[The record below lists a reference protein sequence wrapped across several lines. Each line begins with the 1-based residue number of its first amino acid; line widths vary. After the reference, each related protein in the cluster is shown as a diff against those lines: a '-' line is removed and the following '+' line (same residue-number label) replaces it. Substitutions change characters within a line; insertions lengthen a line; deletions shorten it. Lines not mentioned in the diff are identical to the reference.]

1 MVGLFYDSFFFF
13 SNILVMAKQ
22 RQIGTTA
29 QATDT
34 AASVMAAS
42 DPDTAS
48 FVESDEIGS
57 PYIA

>member
-1 MVGLFYDSFFFF
+1 ME
-13 SNILVMAKQ
+13 KQ

-29 QATDT
+29 HANEM
-34 AASVMAAS
+34 AERVIAAS

-57 PYIA
+57 P